1 MPHARIEILD
11 YQAVGRKVVEWAK
24 DSTKR
29 PTTIADFKAQLD
41 QIAIVPDRIKTIT
54 FVQPDLENLIL
65 RLPDREMFQ
74 DSKSIVDAM
83 ASIAEYPLPQFYSAA
98 ATPEELQYSRIGDYT
113 IAQCM

>member
-11 YQAVGRKVVEWAK
+11 YQALGRKIVEWAS
-24 DSTKR
+24 DSATR
-29 PTTIADFKAQLD
+29 PATVEEFKAQLD
-41 QIAIVPDRIKTIT
+41 QIAIVPDRIKSVT

-65 RLPDREMFQ
+65 RLPDYEMFK

-83 ASIAEYPLPQFYSAA
+83 AAISEYPLPSFYAA
-98 ATPEELQYSRIGDYT
+98 ASTPEELQYSRIGDYT